1 MILTTTTIIFI
12 ALFYLG
18 LASVG
23 HRFFLHQLYVSRL
36 LKLFEYGQKKIEK
49 IEKKVSQERR
59 HRRRIS
65 QAIMDGLDLDQL
77 ERLEECPYSNDSE
90 TDSAFADDFESH
102 DGLLF
107 DEFFF

>member
-1 MILTTTTIIFI
+1 MLWTTTTIII

-59 HRRRIS
+59 HRRKIS

-77 ERLEECPYSNDSE
+77 ERLEELAYSNDSD

-102 DGLLF
+102 DGSLSIESF
-107 DEFFF
+107 CK